1 MKSYEMYNPT
11 DVPWISKLPTH
22 WTTNRLKELLAERK
36 ESNNPVKTTDI
47 LSLTNTR
54 GVIPYALKGNVGNK
68 SKENLEDYKLAYP
81 DDLVLNS
88 MNVIIGSVGLSK
100 YFGAVSPVYYMLYP
114 RGNDSIRYYEYIFKL
129 KTIQEYLKG
138 LGNGILAIRMRIP
151 MIKLNNVLLPN
162 PPREEQDQIVRYLDW
177 KVSKTNKLISALKK
191 QIALLN
197 EQKQAVINEAVT
209 KGLDPSVPMKDSCA
223 DWIGEIPTTWSVRRL
238 KSIVKLSSDKRMWDN
253 DFYIGMENIQSWTG
267 KYIETKEAKPESIC
281 GTFRPGDVL
290 FGKLRPYLAKVFL
303 TDCEGTSS
311 NEFLILHDYEG
322 CTRYLYYLLLCYKFI
337 QLVNAST
344 YGAKMPRANWS
355 FIGNCTVPNPCEE
368 EQKEIAD
375 FLDSQS
381 AKIDALIENINREI
395 TVLGEYR
402 TRLISDVVTGQID
415 VRAVEVPDFEYISDE
430 AEDASDDE
438 NTDDEETVEEEE

>member
-1 MKSYEMYNPT
+1 MSGYESYVAIPL
-11 DVPWISKLPTH
+11 PWLSQMPSH
-22 WTTNRLKELLAERK
+22 WTLLRNKNFLQEVKETVGIDSADYTL
-36 ESNNPVKTTDI
+36 
-47 LSLTNTR
+47 LSLTKN
-54 GVIPYALKGNVGNK
+54 GIIPRDVASGKGK
-68 SKENLEDYKLAYP
+68 FPKDFDTYKVVTSGDLAFCLFDIDETP
-81 DDLVLNS
+81 RT
-88 MNVIIGSVGLSK
+88 VGLSK
-100 YFGAVSPVYYMLYP
+100 HDGMLTGAYTVFHLSGINSQFITYYYLALDNVKALRPLYSGL
-114 RGNDSIRYYEYIFKL
+114 R
-129 KTIQEYLKG
+129 KTIKTNIF
-138 LGNGILAIRMRIP
+138 LGT
-151 MIKLNNVLLPN
+151 KLPLP
-162 PPREEQDQIVRYLDW
+162 PLSEQVQIVRYLDW

-191 QIALLN
+191 QIILLK
-197 EQKQAVINEAVT
+197 EQKQAIVNEAVT
-209 KGLDPSVPMKDSCA
+209 KGLDPNVPMKDSGVE
-223 DWIGEIPTTWSVRRL
+223 WIGEIPTTWSVCRL

-415 VRAVEVPDFEYISDE
+415 VRAVEVPDFEYITDE
-430 AEDASDDE
+430 ADDVSDDE
-438 NTDDEETVEEEE
+438 NSEVEEAEEE